1 MSGLETRARQSGK
14 QSWGTLKVAKK
25 TKPGLQDIAD
35 QVGVSKMTVSR
46 VLRGGQGFSP
56 ETAEKVHEAART
68 MGYVPN
74 RLAAAFGRSEAS
86 TLVGVCVPRLNSS
99 LFGSMLESLNATL
112 TRLGYD
118 MMIGAHDHLPR
129 EEEAWIRALSAWKP
143 AAVVLT
149 GREHTKRTLNL
160 LRDMAIPVLEL
171 WDLTTTPIDLSVG
184 FSHFDNGWE
193 MARHIA
199 SAGRKRIGYVGGLA
213 QRSSMGQRRLDGFIK
228 GLDEAGLSL
237 VSSEVVDDRPGFYPG
252 FYACELLLARER
264 RLDAIYFQDDEM
276 AAGGLAYLTKQGI
289 KVPDDIGIAGWG
301 GMEVASILPR
311 RLTTTM
317 VPTTRLGKLAAEA
330 LVSRLRVN
338 PVQDVTVVQTRLVP
352 GATI

>member
-1 MSGLETRARQSGK
+1 MTKRS
-14 QSWGTLKVAKK
+14 
-25 TKPGLQDIAD
+25 KPGLQDIAD
-35 QVGVSKMTVSR
+35 EVGVSKMTVSR
-46 VLRGGQGFSP
+46 VLRGGDGFSS
-56 ETAEKVHEAART
+56 ETAERVHEAARV

-74 RLAAAFGRSEAS
+74 RLAAAFGRSAAS
-86 TLVGVCVPRLNSS
+86 TLVGVCVPRLNSG

-118 MMIGAHDHLPR
+118 MMIGAHDHLPS

-149 GREHTKRTLNL
+149 GREHTMQTLTL

-171 WDLTTTPIDLSVG
+171 WDLTTAPIDLSVG

-199 SAGRKRIGYVGGLA
+199 GSGRQRIGYVGGLA
-213 QRSSMGQRRLDGFIK
+213 ERSSMGRQRYQGFVK
-228 GLDEAGLSL
+228 GLDEAGLKL
-237 VSSEVVDDRPGFYPG
+237 VSGEVVDDRPGFYPG
-252 FYACELLLARER
+252 FYATELLLARER
-264 RLDAIYFQDDEM
+264 QLDAIYFQDDEM
-276 AAGGLAYLTKQGI
+276 AVGGLAYLTKQGI

-317 VPTTRLGKLAAEA
+317 VPTTRLGKVAAEA

-338 PVQDVTVVQTRLVP
+338 PIEDVTVVQTRLVP

>member
-1 MSGLETRARQSGK
+1 MT
-14 QSWGTLKVAKK
+14 KK
-25 TKPGLQDIAD
+25 FKPGLQDIAER
-35 QVGVSKMTVSR
+35 VGVSKMTVSR
-46 VLRGGQGFSP
+46 VLRGGEGFSP
-56 ETAEKVHEAART
+56 ETAEKVHEAARA

-118 MMIGAHDHLPR
+118 MMIGAHDHLPS

-149 GREHTKRTLNL
+149 GREHTKRTLAL

-171 WDLTTTPIDLSVG
+171 WDLTTAPIDLSVG

-199 SAGRKRIGYVGGLA
+199 GAGRQRVGYVGGLA
-213 QRSSMGQRRLDGFIK
+213 ERSSMGRQRFLGFVK
-228 GLDEAGLSL
+228 GLGEAGQELIARQI
-237 VSSEVVDDRPGFYPG
+237 VDDRPGFYPG
-252 FYACELLLARER
+252 FYATELLLARQNC
-264 RLDAIYFQDDEM
+264 LDAIYFQDDEM
-276 AAGGLAYLTKQGI
+276 AVGGLAYLTKRGI
-289 KVPDDIGIAGWG
+289 KVPDNIGIAGWG

-317 VPTTRLGKLAAEA
+317 VPTTRLGKVAAEA